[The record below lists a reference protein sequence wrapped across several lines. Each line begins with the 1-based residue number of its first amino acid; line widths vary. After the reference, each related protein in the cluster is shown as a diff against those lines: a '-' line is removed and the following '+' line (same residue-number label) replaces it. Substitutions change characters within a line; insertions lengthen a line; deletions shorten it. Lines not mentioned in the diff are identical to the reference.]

1 LQGTTGLADQGC
13 GTLLAWILMLGLGPP
28 KAGRFSSLTWARREP
43 SVPGLFA
50 ALGIQRVPAGFA
62 YGAGLGPNGD
72 FPLLRPA
79 RPAPAACPTITVE
92 RSLLAR
98 SCDRGTD
105 CARSRSRYRWLDW
118 PGVRAGPFVM
128 PPSARHAEP
137 PAVAS
142 VVQLS
147 HGGDKLVMAASLTPS
162 RWRLGAPNLSALPKF
177 RNVD

>member
-13 GTLLAWILMLGLGPP
+13 GTLLAWILMPGLGPP

-79 RPAPAACPTITVE
+79 RPAPAACPTITGGTFLACPELWSRDRLRPQPV
-92 RSLLAR
+92 SIPLVGLAR
-98 SCDRGTD
+98 CSRRAFCYAALRAPRGT
-105 CARSRSRYRWLDW
+105 AGRRVRRPTVTWRW
-118 PGVRAGPFVM
+118 
-128 PPSARHAEP
+128 
-137 PAVAS
+137 
-142 VVQLS
+142 
-147 HGGDKLVMAASLTPS
+147 
-162 RWRLGAPNLSALPKF
+162 
-177 RNVD
+177 